1 MFKDKVHYGMS
12 WTNTNYGT
20 KETRKLKNE
29 IFQKVIKPAIKYLIE
44 FVHLWKEF
52 AFMFRKY
59 EV

>member
-1 MFKDKVHYGMS
+1 MS

-20 KETRKLKNE
+20 KETRKVKNE